1 VKQEINRR
9 EFIKT
14 SSRIAGIG
22 IMGGSFILKGCQ
34 TKQDFDLVIKNGL
47 IYDGLGSLPILAD
60 IGIVGNF
67 IGKIGNIPSGKGKHV
82 IDANGFSVS
91 PGFIDA
97 HDHTDCGLLVN
108 PKAESAV
115 RQGITTLVSG
125 NCGSSPFP
133 IAKEIHEEFKE
144 NLKETYQIQ
153 LDWVDLKG
161 FFSRL
166 ERIGIALNY
175 ATLVGQGTIR
185 GAVVGFN
192 DRAAKPDELKRM
204 KSLVEE
210 NLIDGAI
217 GLSSG
222 LEYAPGSY
230 ASPEEIIELC
240 QVVSRMK
247 GVYASH
253 MRSEGDNLI
262 ESLDETIEVG
272 RRTGVTLQ
280 ISHFKAAYPRNWH
293 KLDDAFKKVEQA
305 REEGIPIFCDRY
317 PYTAGSSGL
326 SFYFPLWARQG
337 TTEEF
342 INRLK
347 DPTLDSRIRAHIRSQ
362 EEKIG
367 SWDKVFI
374 TSVLTEKNQKFQGKN
389 ILQAAQETGKEPFE
403 FMRDILIEEKN
414 QVSMVVFMMSEENLK
429 RVLSHPLVGIGCDGS
444 AIAPYGLLGGGKPHP
459 RSYGTFP
466 RVLGKYVREEKILTT
481 EEMIKKMTSIPADR
495 FGFSNRGKL
504 QTGCFA
510 DLVIF
515 DEEKIIDKAT
525 YEDPHQYPVGVEYVL
540 VNGQIVIER
549 GDHTGLLPGKI
560 LRKKVEGIE

>member
-1 VKQEINRR
+1 MKQELSRR
-9 EFIKT
+9 DFIKN

-22 IMGGSFILKGCQ
+22 FLGGSFLLKGCQ

-47 IYDGLGSLPILAD
+47 IYDGLGSSPILAD
-60 IGIVGNF
+60 IGIQGNT
-67 IGKIGNIPSGKGKHV
+67 IGKIGIIPSGKGKRV
-82 IDANGFSVS
+82 IDANGFSIS

-133 IAKEIHEEFKE
+133 IAEEIYEEFKE

-153 LDWVDLKG
+153 LDWIDLKG

-166 ERIGIALNY
+166 EQTGTALNY

-192 DRAAKPDELKRM
+192 DRAAKPDELEKM
-204 KSLVEE
+204 KSLVQE
-210 NLIDGAI
+210 NIKDGAI

-230 ASPEEIIELC
+230 ASKEEMIELC

-253 MRSEGDNLI
+253 MRSEGDYLI
-262 ESLDETIEVG
+262 ESLDETVEVG
-272 RRTGVTLQ
+272 RRTGVRLQ

-293 KLDDAFKKVEQA
+293 KLDAAFSKLEQA
-305 REEGIPIFCDRY
+305 QQEGISIFCDRY
-317 PYTAGSSGL
+317 PYTAGSTGL
-326 SFYFPLWARQG
+326 NFYFPLWARQG

-342 INRLK
+342 ITRLK
-347 DPTLDSRIRAHIRSQ
+347 DPTLESRIRAHVRSQ

-367 SWDKVFI
+367 AWDKVFI
-374 TSVLTEKNQKFQGKN
+374 TSVLTDKNQKFQGKN
-389 ILQAAQETGKEPFE
+389 ILQAAQESRKEPFE

-414 QVSMVVFMMSEENLK
+414 QVGMVVFMMDEENLK

-466 RVLGKYVREEKILTT
+466 RVLGKYIREEKILTT
-481 EEMIKKMTSIPADR
+481 EEMIKKMTSIPAER
-495 FGFSNRGKL
+495 FGFSGRGKL
-504 QTGCFA
+504 QTGYFA

-525 YEDPHQYPVGVEYVL
+525 YEEPHQYPVGIEYVL
-540 VNGQIVIER
+540 VNGQMVVES
-549 GDHTGLLPGKI
+549 GNHTGLLPGKI

>member
-1 VKQEINRR
+1 MKQEISRR
-9 EFIKT
+9 DFLKT

-22 IMGGSFILKGCQ
+22 IVGGSFLLKGCR

-47 IYDGLGSLPILAD
+47 IYDGLGNSPVLAD
-60 IGIVGNF
+60 IGIKGDM
-67 IGKIGNIPSGKGKHV
+67 IGKIGNIPAEKGKQV
-82 IDANGFSVS
+82 IDADGLSVS

-97 HDHTDCGLLVN
+97 HDHTDCGLLIN

-133 IAKEIHEEFKE
+133 VAEEIYDELRE
-144 NLKETYQIQ
+144 NLNEQYQIQ

-166 ERIGIALNY
+166 EQKGMALNY

-192 DRAAKPDELKRM
+192 DRAAKPEEMERM
-204 KSLVEE
+204 KD
-210 NLIDGAI
+210 LIKGNIGDGAV

-230 ASPEEIIELC
+230 ASSEEIIELC
-240 QVVSRMK
+240 QAVSQMK

-253 MRSEGDNLI
+253 MRSEGDYLL
-262 ESLDETIEVG
+262 ESLDETINVG

-280 ISHFKAAYPRNWH
+280 ISHFKVAYPRNWH
-293 KLDDAFKKVEQA
+293 KLDDALSKLEQA
-305 REEGIPIFCDRY
+305 EKEGISIFCDRY
-317 PYTAGSSGL
+317 PYIAGSTGL

-337 TTEEF
+337 STEEF
-342 INRLK
+342 ISRLKNPMLENRL
-347 DPTLDSRIRAHIRSQ
+347 REYVRSQ
-362 EEKIG
+362 EEKLG

-374 TSVLTEKNQKFQGKN
+374 TSVVTEENLDFQGKN

-403 FMRDILIEEKN
+403 FMRDILIEENN
-414 QVSMVVFMMSEENLK
+414 QVGMVSFMMKEENLK
-429 RVLSHPLVGIGCDGS
+429 RVLSHPLVGVGCDGS
-444 AIAPYGLLGGGKPHP
+444 AIAPYGLLGRGKPHP

-466 RVLGKYVREEKILTT
+466 RVLGKYVREEKILTA
-481 EEMIKKMTSIPADR
+481 EEMIKKMTSIPAHR
-495 FGFSNRGKL
+495 FGFLNRGKL
-504 QTGCFA
+504 QTGYFA

-515 DEEKIIDKAT
+515 DEKRIIDRAT
-525 YEDPHQYPVGVEYVL
+525 YEEPHQYPVGVEYVL
-540 VNGQIVIER
+540 VNGQVVIDR
-549 GDHTGLLPGKI
+549 GDHKGVLPGRI
-560 LRKKVEGIE
+560 LRKKVGAV

>member
-1 VKQEINRR
+1 MKQKISRR
-9 EFIKT
+9 DFLKT
-14 SSRIAGIG
+14 SSRMAGIG
-22 IMGGSFILKGCQ
+22 LVGGSYLLKGCR
-34 TKQDFDLVIKNGL
+34 TKQDYDLVIKNGL
-47 IYDGLGSLPILAD
+47 IYDGLGGSPILAD
-60 IGIVGNF
+60 IGIRGDI
-67 IGKIGNIPSGKGKHV
+67 IGKIGKIQTRKGKHV
-82 IDANGFSVS
+82 IDAQGLSVS

-133 IAKEIHEEFKE
+133 VAEEIYDELQES
-144 NLKETYQIQ
+144 LKELYQIQ

-166 ERIGIALNY
+166 EQKGMALNY
-175 ATLVGQGTIR
+175 STLVGQGTIR

-192 DRAAKPDELKRM
+192 DRAAKPEELERM
-204 KSLVEE
+204 KALVEE
-210 NLIDGAI
+210 NIRYGAI

-230 ASPEEIIELC
+230 ANSEEITELNR
-240 QVVSRMK
+240 VVSRMK

-253 MRSEGDNLI
+253 MRSEGDFLL
-262 ESLDETIEVG
+262 ESLDETLDVA
-272 RRTGVTLQ
+272 RKTGVSLQ
-280 ISHFKAAYPRNWH
+280 ISHFKVAYPRNWH
-293 KLDDAFKKVEQA
+293 KLDDAFTKLEDAQK
-305 REEGIPIFCDRY
+305 EGISIFCDRY
-317 PYTAGSSGL
+317 PYIAGSTGL

-342 INRLK
+342 ISRLKNPMLENRL
-347 DPTLDSRIRAHIRSQ
+347 REYVCSQ
-362 EEKIG
+362 EEKLG

-374 TSVLTEKNQKFQGKN
+374 TSVVSDKNQEFQGKN
-389 ILQAAQETGKEPFE
+389 ILQASQDTGKEPFE

-414 QVSMVVFMMSEENLK
+414 QVGMVIFMMKEENLK

-444 AIAPYGLLGGGKPHP
+444 AIAPYGLLGRGKPHP

-466 RVLGKYVREEKILTT
+466 RVLGKYIREEKILTA
-481 EEMIKKMTSIPADR
+481 EEMIKKVTSIPAAR

-504 QTGCFA
+504 QSGYFA
-510 DLVIF
+510 DIVIF
-515 DEEKIIDKAT
+515 DGNRIKDMAT
-525 YEDPHQYPVGVEYVL
+525 YEDPHQYPVGIEYVL

-549 GDHTGLLPGKI
+549 GVHTGMLPGKI
-560 LRKKVEGIE
+560 LRKKVERV